1 MSDPLPARRS
11 PTTAPLLALLG
22 VTAVWGSTFVVVKD
36 AIGRM
41 PVTDFLTWR
50 FGLATLAMLAVR
62 PLALRRLPAR
72 GARAGVLLGV
82 ALAAGYLLQT
92 LGLQTTPASVSGF
105 LTGLFVVLTPLGAAL
120 LLGTPPGR
128 TAWLAVGL
136 ATVGLGLLSLR
147 GLSIG
152 GGELLTLLCAA
163 AFALHIVGLGRWAS
177 RYDAYGLAVLQLGT
191 TTVVCALVAV
201 PGGLAVPPDAGVWAA
216 LALTSVVAT
225 ALAFVVQ
232 TWAQATLSP
241 DAHRRRDDH
250 GTGVRAGLR
259 GPGRRGGARAP
270 RARRRRTGAGRDAA
284 HRAGPAAGRRGRARA
299 PGGLTRRVG
308 ACPGRARGPGP
319 VASGPLAG
327 RLVAGRARGPA
338 RRPPT
343 VARASSSPGRSL
355 PERPSLRKARPGR
368 RFHSCHTPG
377 SVVTG
382 ADLPTVRGHRVRL

>member
-1 MSDPLPARRS
+1 MSCSASRS
-11 PTTAPLLALLG
+11 
-22 VTAVWGSTFVVVKD
+22 
-36 AIGRM
+36 
-41 PVTDFLTWR
+41 
-50 FGLATLAMLAVR
+50 
-62 PLALRRLPAR
+62 
-72 GARAGVLLGV
+72 
-82 ALAAGYLLQT
+82 AAGYLLQT

-241 DAHRRRDDH
+241 
-250 GTGVRAGLR
+250 T
-259 GPGRRGGARAP
+259 
-270 RARRRRTGAGRDAA
+270 RTAVVM
-284 HRAGPAAGRRGRARA
+284 
-299 PGGLTRRVG
+299 TME
-308 ACPGRARGPGP
+308 P
-319 VASGPLAG
+319 VFALGFAV
-327 RLVAGRARGPA
+327 LVAGEVLGPRGLVGA
-338 RRPPT
+338 GLVL
-343 VARASSSPGRSL
+343 VAMLLTELGPRQGAEGEH
-355 PERPSLRKARPGR
+355 ERLE
-368 RFHSCHTPG
+368 
-377 SVVTG
+377 V
-382 ADLPTVRGHRVRL
+382 